1 MAIGTLAASLNKR
14 IRKLP
19 QPATWLFQFTPGGFY
34 NISYDGQMWSVS
46 SGESKNPDLIVTT
59 SPEWWA
65 TFLAVERKER
75 AKMAKTLQVF
85 GASERVNEFLQT
97 LGVSSETAQA
107 H

>member
-1 MAIGTLAASLNKR
+1 
-14 IRKLP
+14 
-19 QPATWLFQFTPGGFY
+19 LFQFIPGGPY
-34 NISYDGQMWSVS
+34 SLSYDGQFWSVS
-46 SGESKNPDLIVTT
+46 AGETKNPAIIITT

-65 TFLAVERKER
+65 TFLVVERKER
-75 AKMAKTLQVF
+75 AKMAKTLQVS